1 MDIIHAL
8 SARYCTRQDAR
19 GFIELWLVAVALV
32 AGAVAIVRSIRRGIP
47 DERRRGSALFGLGVL
62 VCLLLFTGGFAFTIF
77 RWCYESAAPSLG
89 MIVPNAPAG
98 IDAMI
103 CLSSHA
109 LEMIDG
115 WILIVVSCVAAAALL
130 VLGRQLKGT
139 LRRALS
145 FAGAAAVALFATA
158 NGGLMLFGASWC
170 QSQRLF

>member
-1 MDIIHAL
+1 M
-8 SARYCTRQDAR
+8 SARYCIRADAR
-19 GFIELWLVAVALV
+19 GFIELWLVLVAL
-32 AGAVAIVRSIRRGIP
+32 AGGVVAIVRFLRRGIVDP
-47 DERRRGSALFGLGVL
+47 RSRRAALFGVGVL
-62 VCLLLFTGGFAFTIF
+62 ACLILFTAGFAFTIF

-89 MIVPNAPAG
+89 MMVPNAPKG

-115 WILIVVSCVAAAALL
+115 WILIVASCITAAGLL
-130 VLGRQLKGT
+130 VLGWQLKGT

-145 FAGAAAVALFATA
+145 YAGAAAAALFATA